1 MKRSVR
7 VARQNT
13 KSYSNDSTR
22 SDDLGAV
29 TTCVRLACQG
39 TNLKP
44 TAQRST
50 APAGGRSLYLNPF
63 GTSLFHPSMHH
74 ASCCGKSA
82 PWSSWEFSTLLA
94 LQRCLLVLSYLIPP
108 SRLTL
113 QASSFIYNVTSTY
126 VVHHKF
132 PEHCIGF
139 FDRATSIVS

>member
-1 MKRSVR
+1 MKCPVR
-7 VARQNT
+7 VAPQNT

-22 SDDLGAV
+22 SDDVGAV
-29 TTCVRLACQG
+29 TTCVQLACQG

-82 PWSSWEFSTLLA
+82 PWSSWEFATVMLTGPFL
-94 LQRCLLVLSYLIPP
+94 PP

-113 QASSFIYNVTSTY
+113 QASSFTYNVTSTY
-126 VVHHKF
+126 VAHHTF
-132 PEHCIGF
+132 PEHCIAF
-139 FDRATSIVS
+139 FN